1 MGAEVEELAL
11 IRPEL
16 LDQSELFA
24 LEAVFAPRGF
34 QNLLSST
41 SLQVQEAKF

>member
-1 MGAEVEELAL
+1 VEVEELAL

-24 LEAVFAPRGF
+24 LEAISAPQGY
-34 QNLLSST
+34 QSLLSST
-41 SLQVQEAKF
+41 SLQVLEAKF